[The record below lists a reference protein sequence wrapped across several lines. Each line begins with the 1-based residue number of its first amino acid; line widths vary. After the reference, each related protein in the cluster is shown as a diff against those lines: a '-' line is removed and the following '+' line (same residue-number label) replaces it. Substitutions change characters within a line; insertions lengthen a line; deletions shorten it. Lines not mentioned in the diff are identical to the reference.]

1 MLAESSRINP
11 NVKVQIGNSST
22 FHRFALERGGGAFA
36 ALHAKLEAVATTVPQ
51 WAERLDSGVLV
62 TYKDDEGD
70 EVRLTS
76 TADLATALEF
86 GSPLRLAIR
95 PGAPAKPGAKPGPQA
110 GPRVVVRQHPM
121 HHPSNMRK
129 MHHHHHMHRRCHP
142 GAGGGWHRWAT
153 GKYGPAPARRLAA
166 AGKLELNA
174 AVQKLAAA
182 MDGDADAA
190 KFVDDTMPS
199 ARPPRR
205 MGCGGRGG
213 HPGAQ
218 KIFGIRINPA
228 EIHAA
233 MASAKAAF
241 GEKAAAA
248 LGVPQ
253 EEAWEI
259 LEAAKTGDERARAQV
274 GEAMKT
280 A

>member
-1 MLAESSRINP
+1 MAGSSNP
-11 NVKVQIGNSST
+11 NVKVQIGNSGT
-22 FHRFALERGGGAFA
+22 FHRFALGRGGGDSFA
-36 ALHAKLEAVATTVPQ
+36 ALHAKLEAVAATVPQ
-51 WAERLDSGVLV
+51 WAERLDLDSGLLV

-76 TADLATALEF
+76 AADLATALEF
-86 GSPLRLAIR
+86 GSPLRLTIR
-95 PGAPAKPGAKPGPQA
+95 PGAPAKPGAQA
-110 GPRVVVRQHPM
+110 GPRVVIH
-121 HHPSNMRK
+121 HHPHMRK
-129 MHHHHHMHRRCHP
+129 MHHHHVHRRCHP
-142 GAGGGWHRWAT
+142 GVGGGWHRWAT
-153 GKYGPAPARRLAA
+153 DKYGPAPARRLAA

-190 KFVDDTMPS
+190 KFVEDTMPS
-199 ARPPRR
+199 ARAPRR
-205 MGCGGRGG
+205 MGCGGGR

-218 KIFGIRINPA
+218 KIFGIRVNPA
-228 EIHAA
+228 AIHAA
-233 MASAKAAF
+233 LESAKAAF

-253 EEAWEI
+253 EEAWKI